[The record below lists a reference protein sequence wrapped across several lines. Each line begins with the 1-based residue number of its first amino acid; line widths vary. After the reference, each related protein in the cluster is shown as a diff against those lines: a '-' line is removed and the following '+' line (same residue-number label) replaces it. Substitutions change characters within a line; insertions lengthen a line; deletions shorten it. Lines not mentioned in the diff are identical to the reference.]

1 MDLQRR
7 RGERYNKY
15 LLRVRTEI
23 LRYHKS
29 KDGERPVKRFY
40 SEDFERWRQQRLS
53 GETSDE
59 DEAVPQQPDRAVEEP
74 LEAEEPVEWP
84 QKLLDAVRCGEPRE
98 DQLPLAHDLVS
109 DVADVAVDDPSR
121 GRSASLAA
129 SQTQAAVQG
138 IMPSDEHLSSLCLT
152 PEDFLV
158 LPSARRGAIL
168 SAVSA
173 ISAQACSPAKGST
186 APVLSRPAS
195 APGLGHRQSSK
206 SAVLSS
212 KFRVLAPVQTLGG
225 KLSASSAQTLGLE
238 RAYASASSTHLAEAV
253 SLAHRGELVGK
264 GWKANIA
271 KLQAAE
277 DKLATQDGDES
288 RVSVAIARLKSRG
301 LRSRAA
307 EAAEGAGDGSQTTA
321 VEQWL
326 QQLAEDYPDE
336 FCQIG
341 MQGIPGSSLVPPC
354 KAIDEAR
361 AARDDPSNARISSK
375 LWVLCLHGEP
385 LREADWQLRVAW
397 LSSSGRLWLGQ
408 EGSED
413 PVPCSLQLGGEIV
426 PDLQVVRARR
436 FVDYPE
442 KIRGESVTAI
452 RIEGTSGRYPRR
464 KILASEDPRVIEDWI
479 ETCLLPVQRKKG
491 VGEHTATFSTPKKS
505 SMPSASPSG
514 TTPYSAVLDSPA
526 PTRLDSVASPGAWSD
541 LRTPT
546 TSQARKL
553 ADSERRATS
562 CASGVSQGQ
571 RRLIHTGSTRRSTC

>member
-1 MDLQRR
+1 MASPQMDVKRK
-7 RGERYNKY
+7 RGERYNEY
-15 LLRVRTEI
+15 LIRVRSEI

-59 DEAVPQQPDRAVEEP
+59 DQAVPQQPDRVAEES

-84 QKLLDAVRCGEPRE
+84 QELLEAAWRRDPRE
-98 DQLPLAHDLVS
+98 EQLPLTHDLVN
-109 DVADVAVDDPSR
+109 DVANHAVDDPR
-121 GRSASLAA
+121 GDRSASLAA
-129 SQTQAAVQG
+129 FQTQAAVQG
-138 IMPSDEHLSSLCLT
+138 TMPSDEQLSSLCLT
-152 PEDFLV
+152 PEDFLD

-168 SAVSA
+168 SGVSA
-173 ISAQACSPAKGST
+173 ISAQASSSAKGST
-186 APVLSRPAS
+186 TPVLSRPAS

-206 SAVLSS
+206 SAALSS
-212 KFRVLAPVQTLGG
+212 KFRVLMPVELNVKTTRR
-225 KLSASSAQTLGLE
+225 QTLGLE
-238 RAYASASSTHLAEAV
+238 RAYASASSTRLVEAV
-253 SLAHRGELVGK
+253 SLANRGELVGK
-264 GWKANIA
+264 GWKAHIA

-288 RVSVAIARLKSRG
+288 HVSKAIDRLRSRG

-307 EAAEGAGDGSQTTA
+307 EAAEGAGGHGSQNNA

-326 QQLAEDYPDE
+326 QQLVEDYPDQ
-336 FCQIG
+336 FGKIG
-341 MQGIPGSSLVPPC
+341 MQGLPGTCLMPPC
-354 KAIDEAR
+354 KAIDEAQ
-361 AARDDPSNARISSK
+361 AARDDPGNARVCSQ

-397 LSSSGRLWLGQ
+397 LSDSGRLWLGQ

-442 KIRGESVTAI
+442 KIYGCEVTAI

-491 VGEHTATFSTPKKS
+491 VGEHTAAVSTPTKS
-505 SMPSASPSG
+505 SMPLASPSG
-514 TTPYSAVLDSPA
+514 TMPFSAFLDSPA
-526 PTRLDSVASPGAWSD
+526 ATRLETGTSPGAWSD

-553 ADSERRATS
+553 LDSERRKPSCTS
-562 CASGVSQGQ
+562 GARQGQ
-571 RRLIHTGSTRRSTC
+571 RKLMHTRFSSR